1 MPPRRRNERGAGGSG
16 KQEALPAPPAVSPA
30 DAALAVAD
38 AAAHVV
44 AVLMGAAHGTAE
56 DLARAE
62 CVCTALRRAAA
73 PHWRALCCT
82 LSSAVVR
89 RTAASV
95 DDHARWRRL
104 YRQLHAAS
112 FLVPDARCACADF
125 LFLVDVT
132 HKGASLFSAC
142 MGPFTGVAHVQ
153 RRVESHE
160 LVATAAEGAPESAP
174 PRVTA
179 GDLYD
184 WPKHFRARVYAQ
196 RCADGALAAVMLD
209 VQPDAPIANEQ
220 GGDDDDSDDELHI
233 PLTMG
238 ALTFSGFLP
247 LVPTTGSEGEAPPVY
262 LRLFMEAE
270 DSYGFDANAEPLFF
284 RQPGYRCFR
293 DEPPAGGGGHR
304 PRLSK
309 QETKERR
316 SGYVPDP
323 DQPCDLPIERAALA
337 RPVVLRRADC
347 AATLNFGYGR
357 MDCFALCTELDMLNF
372 I

>member
-1 MPPRRRNERGAGGSG
+1 
-16 KQEALPAPPAVSPA
+16 
-30 DAALAVAD
+30 
-38 AAAHVV
+38 
-44 AVLMGAAHGTAE
+44 MGAAHGTAE